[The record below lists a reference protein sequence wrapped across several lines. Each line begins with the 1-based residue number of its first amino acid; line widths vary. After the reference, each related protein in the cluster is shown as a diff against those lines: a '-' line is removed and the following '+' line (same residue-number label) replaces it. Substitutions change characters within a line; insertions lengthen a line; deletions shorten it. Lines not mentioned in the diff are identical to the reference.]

1 MTCFLRKF
9 SLRGEG
15 GGPGQSLRFFLFK
28 HILLF
33 GLCRFRNFLQNWK
46 IFSRC
51 CVVTSQSWLLR
62 AQFRKFQWKIGQKND
77 FLKYLRAIFSTV
89 DAPNDLNLV
98 LWQDWGNILVP
109 TEDILKILIFWWFSA
124 ISKANFGQKW
134 QKWSNFD
141 LWSAKNRRKIKI
153 FKISS
158 VGTKILPQSCH
169 KTKFG
174 SFGYSP
180 GEKIAHTCNFLT
192 QILTIF
198 PLKLPKSRA

>member
-1 MTCFLRKF
+1 MQVQELFTELKNIF
-9 SLRGEG
+9 SL
-15 GGPGQSLRFFLFK
+15 
-28 HILLF
+28 
-33 GLCRFRNFLQNWK
+33 LCSDVSKLTTTRA
-46 IFSRC
+46 I
-51 CVVTSQSWLLR
+51 SQISMKNRPKKWL
-62 AQFRKFQWKIGQKND
+62 
-77 FLKYLRAIFSTV
+77 LKYLRAIFSTV

-198 PLKLPKSRA
+198 PLKLPKSRAYYLTLSRNYSTTKKDISIL